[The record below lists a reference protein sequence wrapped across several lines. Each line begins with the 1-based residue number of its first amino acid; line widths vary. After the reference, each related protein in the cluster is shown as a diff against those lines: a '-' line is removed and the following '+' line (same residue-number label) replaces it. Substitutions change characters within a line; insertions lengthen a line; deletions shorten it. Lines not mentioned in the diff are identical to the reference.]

1 MKNYFYDEFHGTSDA
16 VIGYEADFQ
25 SILKASA
32 KVFADNDF
40 DPVQYPSFI
49 KAKGGAVKLARNSL
63 RGRSYYILPLSLRVG
78 TAGSRGTVTLLW
90 DQVADASQVLT
101 DELRAIGF
109 DDSVRNKYYTWSK
122 DAAKPST
129 LSNVIAGR
137 GVDLLKSM
145 TKITK
150 SLKTWPQLRGKAVV
164 KEAPILVCREKYDDD
179 NLYYF
184 EYAAL
189 KVGLIKASNL
199 AKIVA
204 LQIKSSV

>member
-1 MKNYFYDEFHGTSDA
+1 M
-16 VIGYEADFQ
+16 
-25 SILKASA
+25 
-32 KVFADNDF
+32 
-40 DPVQYPSFI
+40 
-49 KAKGGAVKLARNSL
+49 KLARNSL

-78 TAGSRGTVTLLW
+78 TAGSKGAVTLLW
-90 DQVADASQVLT
+90 DQVSDASQVLT
-101 DELRAIGF
+101 DELRASGF

-122 DAAKPST
+122 DAAKSST
-129 LSNVIAGR
+129 LSNVTAGR

-199 AKIVA
+199 AKITA